1 MAYVLLILLMYFM
14 YKLILSFSLLFILI
28 ACSKSDPATPVNPN
42 VISKLT
48 GCDSI
53 KQGLLKTSADTIR
66 LVSCVS
72 ITSCDS
78 VRLGV
83 LKLTN
88 ADSVRLSSCI
98 RFTGCDSLRLG
109 LIAQTQQN
117 IDRLNCYLVVG
128 QKYQGGI
135 IAYILQAGDPG
146 YVPGELHGI
155 IAASTD
161 IASGAQW
168 GCYTKIL
175 TGADGMLLGTGRQNT
190 IDIIAGCSTT
200 GIAARLCGDLVQE
213 GYSDWYLPSK
223 DELNKLYLNK
233 DIIGG
238 FTSGKEFFW
247 SSSEGTFDDAWVQ
260 NMNTGGQTNPRK
272 DNVLGVRAIRYF

>member
-1 MAYVLLILLMYFM
+1 MKRLFYIFTILAILLACTKSEPVPTIVPPVIT
-14 YKLILSFSLLFILI
+14 KLS
-28 ACSKSDPATPVNPN
+28 
-42 VISKLT
+42 

-72 ITSCDS
+72 ITGCDS

-83 LKLTN
+83 FKLTK

-109 LIAQTQQN
+109 LLAQTQQN

-135 IAYILQAGDPG
+135 IAYIFQTGDPG
-146 YVPGELHGI
+146 YIPGEFHGI

-200 GIAARLCGDLVQE
+200 GIAARLCNDLVQD

-260 NMNTGGQTNPRK
+260 NINTGGQNNPRK